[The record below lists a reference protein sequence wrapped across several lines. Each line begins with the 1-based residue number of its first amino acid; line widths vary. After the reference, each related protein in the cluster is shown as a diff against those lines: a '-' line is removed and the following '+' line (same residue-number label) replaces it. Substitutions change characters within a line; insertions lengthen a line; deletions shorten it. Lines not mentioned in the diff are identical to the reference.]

1 MKMLARKVQLPSGG
15 SSQQLPKPKETN
27 NPSAVP
33 IYPTSNPC
41 TGSEIATYV
50 DEELVKL
57 GEFEDL
63 VANPELLQALKTAG
77 YCQPS
82 PIQWK
87 AIPLGRLGFDLVAQ
101 AKSGTGKTIVFAIL
115 VLEKCILRLHPTTQG
130 DSARDNSGL
139 GALIL
144 APTREIAFQIYT
156 VIRQLLLLLHHNDVE
171 CQCFIG
177 GTPYTEDVKKAPR
190 CRIAIGTPGR
200 INQLLVNGVFVT
212 HRFNMLVLDEADKL
226 MEDTFRDT
234 VKDILALLP
243 RKGRQIL
250 LFSATYDSTVMASI
264 EQFMTQPQYILLSH
278 TVPTLASV
286 HQFYQ
291 LWVPDDH
298 SLANPSQPVDIARR
312 CHQLQ
317 LWKQTQVKAILQRV
331 SFYQCI
337 IFINQSHKG
346 RELVQRLTTWGYP
359 ALWISGQLQQQER
372 LDVMQKVYDFKV
384 RVLVCSDLIAR
395 GIDVDRVDLVINWD
409 LPRNP
414 ETYFHRVGRTGRF
427 GTHGYAVSLMSPEEY
442 AVLQVLQKDFGAVIE
457 PLEMLWK
464 LPEDHQRVN
473 RVALREDEV
482 TAYQALLEVSPTDS
496 TGKPAPAQK
505 NKRKRVKIHREPGV
519 TAVPTTLPADTST
532 ITPAKVGV
540 TSPRTVTPRET
551 DKRRNPSAPI
561 PRSAGLGYHPETALT
576 PWPTPTYPITD
587 VPLPLCGIPPL
598 GFNSGTLSLP
608 FPFNIHPPVHF
619 FPDWN
624 LAPEQMTSSV
634 DDDNVWYR

>member
-1 MKMLARKVQLPSGG
+1 MLARKAKLPSGS
-15 SSQQLPKPKETN
+15 SSQPLPKPSEAID
-27 NPSAVP
+27 PSATP
-33 IYPTSNPC
+33 IHPTTNPKA
-41 TGSEIATYV
+41 GSEVTTYV

-87 AIPLGRLGFDLVAQ
+87 AIPLGRLGCDLVAQ

-115 VLEKCILRLHPTTQG
+115 VLEKCILRSHPTKG
-130 DSARDNSGL
+130 DPPRDHTGL

-156 VIRQLLLLLHHNDVE
+156 VIRQLLLLLHYDESE

-212 HRFNMLVLDEADKL
+212 HHFKMLVLDEADKL

-234 VKDILALLP
+234 VKDILTLLP
-243 RKGRQIL
+243 RKERQIL
-250 LFSATYDSTVMASI
+250 LFSATYDSTTMTSI
-264 EQFMTQPQYILLSH
+264 EQFMNQPQYILLSH

-286 HQFYQ
+286 HQYYQ
-291 LWVPDDH
+291 RWVPDNP
-298 SLANPSQPVDIARR
+298 SLVNPSQPVDIAQRS
-312 CHQLQ
+312 HQLQ
-317 LWKQTQVKAILQRV
+317 LWKQTQVKTILQRV

-346 RELVQRLTTWGYP
+346 RELVQRLTAWGYP

-384 RVLVCSDLIAR
+384 RILVCSDLIAR

-427 GTHGYAVSLMSPEEY
+427 GTHGYAISLVSPEEY
-442 AVLQVLQKDFGAVIE
+442 AVLQVLQNDFGAAIE
-457 PLEMLWK
+457 SLETLWK
-464 LPEDHQRVN
+464 LPREHQRVN
-473 RVALREDEV
+473 RVALREDES
-482 TAYQALLEVSPTDS
+482 TAYQALLEVTPTDS
-496 TGKPAPAQK
+496 TWNPASTHK
-505 NKRKRVKIHREPGV
+505 NKRKRVKMHREPGV
-519 TAVPTTLPADTST
+519 TTPSTTSPAVTNTVKST
-532 ITPAKVGV
+532 KVGAIFPGA
-540 TSPRTVTPRET
+540 STPRESE
-551 DKRRNPSAPI
+551 KRRDPLKPI
-561 PRSAGLGYHPETALT
+561 PQSAGLGYHPQAT
-576 PWPTPTYPITD
+576 PAHWPTPNHPVMGI
-587 VPLPLCGIPPL
+587 PLPLGGIPPL
-598 GFNSGTLSLP
+598 GFTNGTLSLP
-608 FPFNIHPPVHF
+608 FPFNIHSPAQF

-624 LAPEQMTSSV
+624 LAPEKTTSSV
-634 DDDNVWYR
+634 ADDNAW